1 MCAGYALDCIRILIV
16 DDHPV
21 VRVGLSSMLG
31 VQAGFMVVGS
41 ASNGT
46 DAMKLA
52 RVLSPDIILV
62 DLRMPG
68 MSGIEIIRA
77 MRREQ
82 IPARILV
89 LTSFETDEDIYS
101 TVKAGADGYL
111 LKNTTQEEMVE
122 AIRTVRAGKRY
133 FPPHIGARLAELMSR
148 TELTPREHEILSLLA
163 KGYSNKE
170 IGRLLCISEHT
181 ARNHV
186 NNILEKLG
194 AKTRTEAAILAVQQ
208 GLIQI
213 SE

>member
-1 MCAGYALDCIRILIV
+1 MSGAYVLDCIRILIV

-31 VQAGFMVVGS
+31 VQSGLVVVGS
-41 ASNGT
+41 AANGA
-46 DAMKLA
+46 DAIELA
-52 RVLSPDIILV
+52 CKLSPDIILV

-68 MSGIEIIRA
+68 MSGVELIQM
-77 MRREQ
+77 MRRKQ
-82 IPARILV
+82 IPVRILV

-101 TVKAGADGYL
+101 TMKAGADGYL

-122 AIRTVRAGKRY
+122 AIRTVHAGRKY
-133 FPPHIGARLAELMSR
+133 FTPHIAARLAERLSR
-148 TELTPREHEILSLLA
+148 AALTPREHEILSLLA
-163 KGYSNKE
+163 KGCTNKE
-170 IGRLLCISEHT
+170 IGRLLGISEHT

-208 GLIQI
+208 GLVQI

>member
-1 MCAGYALDCIRILIV
+1 MSAGHALGPVRILIV

-31 VQAGFMVVGS
+31 VQAGMTVVGS
-41 ASNGT
+41 AANGL
-46 DAMKLA
+46 DALELA
-52 RVLSPDIILV
+52 RALSPDVVLV

-68 MSGIEIIRA
+68 MSGIEIIHTL
-77 MRREQ
+77 RRQQ
-82 IPARILV
+82 IPVRILV

-101 TVKAGADGYL
+101 AVKAGADGYL
-111 LKNTTQEEMVE
+111 LKNTTQEEMLE
-122 AIRTVRAGKRY
+122 AIRSVRAHKRY
-133 FPPHIGARLAELMSR
+133 FTPHIAARLAERLVR

-163 KGYSNKE
+163 KGYSNKQ
-170 IGRLLCISEHT
+170 IGRLLRISDKT

-194 AKTRTEAAILAVQQ
+194 AKTRTEAAILAIQQ
-208 GLIQI
+208 GLVQI

>member
-1 MCAGYALDCIRILIV
+1 MSAGHALAPIRILIV

-31 VQAGFMVVGS
+31 VQPGMTVAGS
-41 ASNGT
+41 AANGA
-46 DAMKLA
+46 DALELA
-52 RVLSPDIILV
+52 RALAPDIVLV

-77 MRREQ
+77 LRHEHV
-82 IPARILV
+82 PVRILV
-89 LTSFETDEDIYS
+89 LTTFETDEDIYS
-101 TVKAGADGYL
+101 AVKAGADGYL
-111 LKNTTQEEMVE
+111 LKNSTQEEMIE
-122 AIRTVRAGKRY
+122 AIRIVCTHKRY
-133 FPPHIGARLAELMSR
+133 FTPNIAARLAERLGRS
-148 TELTPREHEILSLLA
+148 ELTPREHEILFLLA
-163 KGYSNKE
+163 KGFSNKQ
-170 IGRLLCISEHT
+170 IGRVLRISDKT

-208 GLIQI
+208 GLISI